1 LISEVKQHDIKI
13 QSAKDG
19 LKEFDE
25 LKELKNMREDSIL
38 DALTKII
45 KKSIEEDSIE
55 KLKQTVFKF
64 DEDAKLYRKSQEGRM
79 DIVDM

>member
-1 LISEVKQHDIKI
+1 
-13 QSAKDG
+13 
-19 LKEFDE
+19 
-25 LKELKNMREDSIL
+25 MREDSLL

-64 DEDAKLYRKSQEGRM
+64 DEDAKLYRKSQEVRM